1 MLKANKKSA
10 PKSKAKAKSVELVVT
25 DRELSYS
32 EIHAFVNQHAGGN
45 MGNVYIEALDNV
57 DLKNPEPV
65 PFGYGGKGEGVRAT
79 IQNWALHGVPVGA
92 GKVDRSLRAVL
103 TKAKKLGHSS
113 TKPNCI
119 HALMHGGYTPS
130 SKTWMKPFIKLVV
143 KA

>member
-10 PKSKAKAKSVELVVT
+10 PKPSTKTKSVELLVSDKEIT
-25 DRELSYS
+25 YQ
-32 EIHAFVNQHAGGN
+32 EIHAFVN
-45 MGNVYIEALDNV
+45 IEALDNV
-57 DLKNPEPV
+57 DLKTPEPV

-79 IQNWALHGVPVGA
+79 IQNWALHGVPLGA

-113 TKPNCI
+113 SKPNCI

-130 SKTWMKPFIKLVV
+130 SKTWMKPFVKLVV
-143 KA
+143 TA

>member
-10 PKSKAKAKSVELVVT
+10 PKPSTKTKSVELLVSDKEIT
-25 DRELSYS
+25 YQ
-32 EIHAFVNQHAGGN
+32 EIHAFVNKYAGGN
-45 MGNVYIEALDNV
+45 MGNVQIVALDNV

-79 IQNWALHGVPVGA
+79 IQNWALHGVPLGA

-113 TKPNCI
+113 SKPNCI

-130 SKTWMKPFIKLVV
+130 SKTWMKPFVKLVV
-143 KA
+143 TA